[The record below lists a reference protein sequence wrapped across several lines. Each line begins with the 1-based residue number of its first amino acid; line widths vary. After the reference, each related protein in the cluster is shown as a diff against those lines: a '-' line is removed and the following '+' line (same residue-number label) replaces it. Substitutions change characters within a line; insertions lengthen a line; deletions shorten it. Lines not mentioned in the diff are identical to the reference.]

1 MKNRALVYLFIAG
14 MLIAACIPP
23 PDAPVA
29 EENPTQPPA
38 EATSVPV
45 AATPTPTTIPLP
57 APPGADAPAVP
68 AGPTVPS
75 ISIPLPGVG
84 ASPLAS
90 PNSGT
95 LNCRTGPDT
104 IFAVAAIVEHG
115 RSVEITG
122 KNVNA
127 SWWYVRHPEA
137 AAGFCWVSATF
148 VNVSG
153 SVAGVPSV
161 NTDPSAPTSGDF
173 VGRIISVDMQV
184 DPNVIDLPGCVGPV
198 PTLKVFAK
206 VTTNG
211 PLKVKLYFEDQHKGN
226 LNIHKLEFFR
236 ADIQDISSSFTPR
249 AEAGTFWVLLHG
261 EDINVEHLG
270 TIARYTINCP

>member
-1 MKNRALVYLFIAG
+1 MKNRALVCLFVTGI
-14 MLIAACIPP
+14 LIAACMP
-23 PDAPVA
+23 PDVPAA
-29 EENPTQPPA
+29 EENPTQPLAASTSAPVT
-38 EATSVPV
+38 ATS
-45 AATPTPTTIPLP
+45 TPTTIPLP
-57 APPGADAPAVP
+57 AQPGVDAPAVP
-68 AGPTVPS
+68 AVPTVP
-75 ISIPLPGVG
+75 ILSIPLPGVG
-84 ASPLAS
+84 SPLAS

-115 RSVEITG
+115 QSVEITG

-137 AAGFCWVSATF
+137 AAGSCWVSATY

-153 SVAGVPSV
+153 SVGAVPYV
-161 NTDPSAPTSGDF
+161 ATDASAPTSGDF
-173 VGRIISVDMQV
+173 VGSIISVDMQV
-184 DPNVIDLPGCVGPV
+184 DPSVIDLPGCVGPAPV
-198 PTLKVFAK
+198 LNVFAK
-206 VTTNG
+206 VKTNG
-211 PLKVKLYFEDQHKGN
+211 PLKVKLYFEDQLKGN
-226 LNIHKLEFFR
+226 LNTHKLEFFR

-249 AEAGTFWVLLHG
+249 VEAGTFWVLLHG